1 MCIFKRLDTHALHST
16 VFCIIRIN
24 LYIKYTVLKVYLV
37 YFRNVFQVLFHKQF
51 YKQLPQQ

>member
-24 LYIKYTVLKVYLV
+24 LYIKYTVLKV
-37 YFRNVFQVLFHKQF
+37 NVFQVLFHKQF